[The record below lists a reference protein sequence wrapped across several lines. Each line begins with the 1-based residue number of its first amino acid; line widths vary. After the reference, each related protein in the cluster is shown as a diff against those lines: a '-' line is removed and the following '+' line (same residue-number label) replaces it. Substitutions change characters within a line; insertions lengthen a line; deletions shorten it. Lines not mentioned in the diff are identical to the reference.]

1 MDRIKQDKSIKRKRR
16 IRQFGLFLARLLFI
30 GALFAM
36 LYIVRRFMPGAGGDT
51 ALSGLPVSLG
61 GGEEVTLDVPAWSG
75 EPFYTLNGDRPYFDP
90 EKADFRGQ
98 EYSSLD
104 SLGRCGPARALL
116 DESMMTTEVRED
128 ITKVRPSGWHQ
139 IRYRGII
146 DSDPPFLYHRCHLI
160 AYSLTA
166 QGANEKNLIT
176 GTRYFNVHGMLP
188 FEKEIMDYLW
198 DTDFHVLYRVT
209 PVFEGK
215 DLLCRGVIMEAW
227 SVEDRGRSVCFN
239 AFVYNVQPGIILD
252 YRDGSSQAESGRQQ
266 EGKLADID

>member
-1 MDRIKQDKSIKRKRR
+1 MDRIRQEKSLRRKRHL
-16 IRQFGLFLARLLFI
+16 RQLGLFLARILFI

-36 LYIVRRFMPGAGGDT
+36 LYMVKKFGPGAGEDT
-51 ALSGLPVSLG
+51 ALSGITVSLG
-61 GGEEVTLDVPAWSG
+61 GGEEVTLDIPSYSG
-75 EPFYTLNGDRPYFDP
+75 EPFFTLNGDRPFFDP
-90 EKADFRGQ
+90 DRTAFQGQ

-104 SLGRCGPARALL
+104 PLGRCGSARALL
-116 DESMMTTEVRED
+116 DARMMTQEERED
-128 ITKVRPSGWHQ
+128 MTKVHPSGWHQ

-160 AYSLTA
+160 AYSLTG
-166 QGANEKNLIT
+166 QGANEQNLIT

-188 FEKEIMDYLW
+188 FEKEIINYLW

-215 DLLCRGVIMEAW
+215 DLLCHGVIMEAW

-239 AFVYNVQPGIILD
+239 AYVYNVQPGIILD
-252 YRDGSSQAESGRQQ
+252 YRDGSSQAESGGR
-266 EGKLADID
+266 

>member
-1 MDRIKQDKSIKRKRR
+1 MDRIKVEKRLKRKRR
-16 IRQFGLFLARLLFI
+16 FRQIGLFLARLLFI

-36 LYIVRRFMPGAGGDT
+36 LYLVRRFMPGAGEDT
-51 ALSGLPVSLG
+51 SLSGLSVSLG
-61 GGEEVTLDVPAWSG
+61 NGEEVTLDVPSWKG
-75 EPFYTLNGDRPYFDP
+75 EPFYTLNGDRPFFDP
-90 EKADFRGQ
+90 EKADFQGQ

-116 DESMMTTEVRED
+116 DARMMTTEVRED

-146 DSDPPFLYHRCHLI
+146 DSEPPFLYHRCHLI
-160 AYSLTA
+160 AYSLTG

-209 PVFEGK
+209 PVFDGK

-227 SVEDRGRSVCFN
+227 SVEDGGRGVKFCVSLQ
-239 AFVYNVQPGIILD
+239 NVQPGIRID
-252 YRDGSSQAESGRQQ
+252 YQDGYSTIE
-266 EGKLADID
+266 